1 MKEIIYLVGQISADK
16 PETYEWR
23 KRVVEYFKDYPQF
36 ELINPC
42 GNSFNANVLK
52 EGGTDVYRTKVYKT
66 KGIELLVPKDY
77 SYVERSTMCIANLN
91 QYDPNKPILGSF
103 YELAWYYTMP
113 SKVVVGVFS
122 GDPTTNIH
130 TNHPFTRAS
139 VNTWVENEIEAAEL
153 LRYYYEDK

>member
-1 MKEIIYLVGQISADK
+1 MKEIIYLVGQISVEA

-42 GNSFNANVLK
+42 VNSFNTNDLT
-52 EGGTDVYRTKVYKT
+52 GGKDVYYTGGFKT
-66 KGIELLVPKDY
+66 KGIELIVPKDY

-91 QYDPNKPILGSF
+91 QYDVKKPILGSF

-113 SKVVVGVFS
+113 SKVVVGIFS
-122 GDPTTNIH
+122 GDPMTNIH
-130 TNHPFTRAS
+130 TNHPFTRTS
-139 VNTWVENEIEAAEL
+139 VNVWVQDEIEAAEL
-153 LRYYYEDK
+153 LRHYYEDKC